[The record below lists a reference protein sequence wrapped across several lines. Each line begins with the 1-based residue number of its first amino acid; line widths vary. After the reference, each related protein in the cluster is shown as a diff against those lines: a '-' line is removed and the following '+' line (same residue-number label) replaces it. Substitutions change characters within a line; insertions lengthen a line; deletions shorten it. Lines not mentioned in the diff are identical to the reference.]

1 MKWQFSS
8 ACTPEDTEI
17 MFSEL
22 RSKVAKAKA
31 ICAECPVQAKC
42 LAFALDPANE
52 ITAGTFGGTT
62 QDERK
67 ILASV

>member
-1 MKWQFSS
+1 MWQFQ
-8 ACTPEDTEI
+8 AICTPEQTDLF
-17 MFSEL
+17 FSEL
-22 RSKVAKAKA
+22 GSKVAKAKA

-52 ITAGTFGGTT
+52 ISAGTFGGTT

>member
-1 MKWQFSS
+1 MWQFSAS
-8 ACTPEDTEI
+8 CTPDLTDLF
-17 MFSEL
+17 FSEL
-22 RSKVAKAKA
+22 GSKVAKAKA

-52 ITAGTFGGTT
+52 ISAGTFGGTT

-67 ILASV
+67 ILANV

>member
-1 MKWQFSS
+1 MWQFDSL
-8 ACTPEDTEI
+8 CTPDLADLF
-17 MFSEL
+17 FSEL
-22 RSKVAKAKA
+22 GSKVAKAKA
-31 ICAECPVQAKC
+31 ICSECPVQADC
-42 LAFALDPANE
+42 LRFALDPANE